1 MHAALPRRKLLTT
14 DKEKRFRANTTK
26 AIILQKEMNQINV
39 SSTLNLPSVVCRM
52 YFIKNRKEV
61 ALKDWEKQYVGRHVE
76 DDEYLVC

>member
-1 MHAALPRRKLLTT
+1 
-14 DKEKRFRANTTK
+14 
-26 AIILQKEMNQINV
+26 MNQINV

-76 DDEYLVC
+76 DDEYLVCWGRIKLKREFEGQVTFKQILL